1 MSCLGNINYF
11 FFAAHLIDVAVC
23 FKTLGTILQS
33 VTHNGKQVCIK
44 HLEPC
49 VCFTCNFFSL
59 EDFLTLLL
67 MNCSPSP
74 DGNKYLA
81 LQLVLTVLLT
91 SIVVYMYTVIAFN
104 FFRKFYNKG
113 EEGEDDWKCH
123 DMLTVRHSHSDFL
136 TVCYIVTLPTC
147 VHKRGYFLVL
157 RVPSVRWCKSWRRYR
172 RRNRFSYWRSV

>member
-49 VCFTCNFFSL
+49 VVLLHWKASL
-59 EDFLTLLL
+59 PLLCWWTVHPRWFFLTL
-67 MNCSPSP
+67 S
-74 DGNKYLA
+74 NKYLA

-123 DMLTVRHSHSDFL
+123 DMLTVRHSHSNYCNSML
-136 TVCYIVTLPTC
+136 CCYIAYLRTQTWI
-147 VHKRGYFLVL
+147 FL
-157 RVPSVRWCKSWRRYR
+157 
-172 RRNRFSYWRSV
+172 